1 MSTCLSFRDVDYRS
15 FEAVEIQL
23 SLDHLSVVV
32 FLCLYRPTPGKRSN
46 LTNSMFLEEFPELL
60 FQYTDS
66 GRDVVYLGDF
76 DFHYDDSSDGQV
88 SGLKTLL
95 SDHSLTQIVN
105 VPTHK
110 CGHLLDCVV
119 VRFDSSCLSFEGV
132 QDYHDLSDHKAA
144 DRTLAVAKPSTRRRL
159 VTSRNIRS
167 K

>member
-23 SLDHLSVVV
+23 SLDHFSVVV
-32 FLCLYRPTPGKRSN
+32 FLCLYRPPPGKRSN
-46 LTNSMFLEEFPELL
+46 LTNSMFLEEFPELVS
-60 FQYTDS
+60 QHAVSSSDI
-66 GRDVVYLGDF
+66 VYLGDF
-76 DFHYDDSSDGQV
+76 NFHHNDFSDGQM
-88 SGLKTLL
+88 SRLKKLL